1 MAQSATL
8 LPSGV
13 MKLESKESI
22 QEIKDLKNNLTQAE
36 ARLITQVSPFLQKR
50 LLIGHFIAVI

>member
-36 ARLITQVSPFLQKR
+36 ARLITQVSPF
-50 LLIGHFIAVI
+50 